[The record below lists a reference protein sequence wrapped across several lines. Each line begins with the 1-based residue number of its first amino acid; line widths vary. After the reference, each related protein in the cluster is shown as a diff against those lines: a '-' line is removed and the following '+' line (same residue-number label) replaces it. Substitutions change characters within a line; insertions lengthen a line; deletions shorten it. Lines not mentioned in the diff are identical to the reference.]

1 MNRRL
6 STTTV
11 RLLASLFLLLP
22 LSGVSPA
29 WAAEAEAEAAPPSR
43 PVPLGDVMAG
53 EFALQYGDLPGA
65 ARHYLLAA
73 RATRDPVV
81 AERAAR
87 IALLA
92 GQPGIARLAIGRWRA
107 LAPDALAMRA
117 AAITLAL
124 RLGEHE
130 SAMVEARALLSR
142 PGEEGYPTLL
152 AVLSEARG
160 DDAVIARSVLRE
172 VVREQRLPVSMPAW
186 LQLAG
191 LARRLGD
198 RTLSDRVVEAG
209 IRRFPDDPRARM
221 LRAARLRENGD
232 LDGARRL
239 LVELRDTPEMPP
251 ELRKA
256 LAAELA
262 RVGEQSMAALLL
274 GVGEQDDATF
284 GQRASWLVSASD
296 RAGLRALYDEVKSS
310 APEPSSRRR
319 LLLGHLAEALG
330 AWGDAE
336 RWYAS
341 VEEGPNRDR
350 ALLRRAR
357 ALARLGR
364 LDDALSV
371 ARALQGDALADGE
384 RARDSFLLEAE
395 LHDSAGRVDDAL
407 ATLERGLGVFE
418 RDVALLYARA
428 MLHDRAGRADA
439 ALADL
444 RAVLDDAPSDARAL
458 NAYGY
463 MLAERKHEYA
473 AALPFLERAHAL
485 QPESAPI
492 LDSLGWVHLRLG
504 RHQRALGLLRDA
516 WARDK
521 DPEIAAHLGEAL
533 WINGH
538 RDEARAVWQAGLVLD
553 PENLVLKQTLET
565 HPR

>member
-6 STTTV
+6 STTT
-11 RLLASLFLLLP
+11 LLLSSLLTLCGP
-22 LSGVSPA
+22 SPA
-29 WAAEAEAEAAPPSR
+29 AAVGAASSR
-43 PVPLGDVMAG
+43 PVPVGDVMAG

-73 RATRDPVV
+73 RATTDAAV

-92 GQPGIARLAIGRWRA
+92 GQPGIARLAIERWREV
-107 LAPDALAMRA
+107 APDALAMRA
-117 AAITLAL
+117 AAITLAM

-130 SAMVEARALLSR
+130 SAMVDARALLS
-142 PGEEGYPTLL
+142 GTDEEGYSALL

-160 DDAVIARSVLRE
+160 DEAVIARSVLRQ

-198 RTLSDRVVEAG
+198 RTLSDQVVEAG
-209 IRRFPDDPRARM
+209 IERFPDDPRARM

-232 LDGARRL
+232 LEGARRL
-239 LVELRDTPEMPP
+239 LLALRDTPEMPP
-251 ELRKA
+251 ELTGA

-274 GVGEQDDATF
+274 GVGEQDDASF
-284 GQRASWLVSASD
+284 GQRASWLVSAGD
-296 RAGLRALYDEVKSS
+296 RAGLRALYDEVKAS
-310 APEPSSRRR
+310 APAPSSRRR
-319 LLLGHLAEALG
+319 LLLGHIAEALG
-330 AWGDAE
+330 AWAEAE
-336 RWYAS
+336 RWYGS
-341 VEEGPNRDR
+341 VDDGPNRER
-350 ALLRRAR
+350 AMLRRAR
-357 ALARLGR
+357 ALARLDR
-364 LDDALSV
+364 LDEALAL

-384 RARDSFLLEAE
+384 RARDSFLFEAE
-395 LHDSAGRVDDAL
+395 LHDAAGRGGEAL
-407 ATLERGLGVFE
+407 ATLERGLAVFE
-418 RDVALLYARA
+418 RDGALLYARA
-428 MLHDRAGRADA
+428 MLHERAGRDDA

-444 RAVLDDAPSDARAL
+444 RVVLDDAPSDARAL

-463 MLAERKHEYA
+463 MLAEGKHEYA

-485 QPESAPI
+485 EPQSAPI

-516 WARDK
+516 WAREK
-521 DPEIAAHLGEAL
+521 DPEIAAHLGEVL
-533 WINGH
+533 WITGH
-538 RDEARAVWQAGLVLD
+538 RDEARAVWKAGLVLD
-553 PENLVLKQTLET
+553 PDHPALKHALET
-565 HPR
+565 HSR

>member
-6 STTTV
+6 STTTAV
-11 RLLASLFLLLP
+11 LLASFLS
-22 LSGVSPA
+22 LSTPA
-29 WAAEAEAEAAPPSR
+29 SAAPASR
-43 PVPLGDVMAG
+43 PVPVGDVMAG

-65 ARHYLLAA
+65 ARHYLLAS
-73 RATRDPVV
+73 RATSDASV

-92 GQPGIARLAIGRWRA
+92 GQPGIARLAIERWRD
-107 LAPDALAMRA
+107 LDPDALAMRA
-117 AAITLAL
+117 AAITLSL

-142 PGEEGYPTLL
+142 PGEEGYPALL

-160 DDAVIARSVLRE
+160 DEAVIARSVLRE

-198 RTLSDRVVEAG
+198 RALSDEVVKAG
-209 IRRFPDDPRARM
+209 IERFPDDPRARM

-232 LDGARRL
+232 LEGARRL
-239 LVELRDTPEMPP
+239 LVQLRDTPAMPP
-251 ELRKA
+251 ELRRA
-256 LAAELA
+256 LATELA

-274 GVGEQDDATF
+274 GVGEQDDASF
-284 GQRASWLVSASD
+284 GQRASWLVSAGD
-296 RAGLRALYDEVKSS
+296 RAGLRALFDEVKAS
-310 APEPSSRRR
+310 APQPSSRRR
-319 LLLGHLAEALG
+319 LLLGHIAEALG
-330 AWGDAE
+330 AWSDAE

-341 VEEGPNRDR
+341 IEDGPNRHG
-350 ALLRRAR
+350 AMLRRAR

-364 LDDALSV
+364 LDEALAV
-371 ARALQGDALADGE
+371 ARVLQGDALADGE

-395 LHDSAGRVDDAL
+395 LHDSADRGDEAL
-407 ATLERGLGVFE
+407 ATLERGLAVFE
-418 RDVALLYARA
+418 RDGALLYARA
-428 MLHDRAGRADA
+428 MLHERAGRDDA

-463 MLAERKHEYA
+463 MLAERKREYA

-485 QPESAPI
+485 QPEAASI

-504 RHQRALGLLRDA
+504 RHHRALGLLRDA
-516 WARDK
+516 WAREK
-521 DPEIAAHLGEAL
+521 DPEIAAHFGEAL
-533 WINGH
+533 WITGH
-538 RDEARAVWQAGLVLD
+538 RDEAHAVWKAGLVLD
-553 PENLVLKQTLET
+553 PENPALKHAMEM